1 MFLSNFLSNLT
12 LSRGNAFIW
21 DSKIKNLK
29 IITHFRFIDLD
40 LLIGIERQ
48 KKTIYDNTINFAEG
62 NFTNNALL
70 WGSRGNGKSSLIKSV
85 FNEINKKNKNLK
97 LIQLN
102 KNNIFDIEII
112 YEKYANLKN
121 YNFIIFIDDL
131 SFEKIDSDYKIIK
144 STLDG
149 SIQNQPKNIVLYVTS
164 NRRHLMPRDMIENER
179 SSAIHTD
186 ESVEEKISL
195 SDRFG
200 LWIGFHNLSQD
211 DFISLLQYAKAKNIT
226 IIPQLSFP
234 SHARASIVSMDVRRN
249 RLIALGD
256 DEGAEMYAL
265 SDPNDN
271 SVYQSA
277 QLYNDNT
284 INICMESSYRF
295 FDKVVAEVAA
305 MYQKAN
311 VRLKQFSIGADELPY
326 GVWEGS
332 PRCINFATGTA
343 NDVDLE
349 SLYNDALLRLKS
361 SIEKHGA
368 VMSGWEDFL
377 LVHSKNSQSETKLKD
392 ERFDYNVIPYSWNNT
407 WGGGRE
413 DMVYKLANAG
423 FKTVMSNSSAF
434 YFDMANDND
443 MDAFGLNWSGYVD
456 YFDTW
461 AIDPQDIFAN
471 RALNRKH
478 NITSDYILKTTKLK
492 PNKQDNLIGIQS
504 QLWTETVT
512 SETILDQMLLPNLI
526 VFAERAWAKKPYWIS
541 DQSSAQEHK
550 MTKYWNQFLNVMG
563 KRTLPVINNLFPD
576 FYHDLPKPGGIIKN
590 DSLFVR
596 SPFPGMRVHYTLDGS
611 TPSPS
616 SKAYHHP
623 ISVNPDN
630 VVVLRSFDNQLKG
643 GKSITVLR
651 E

>member
-200 LWIGFHNLSQD
+200 LWIGFHNISQN
-211 DFISLLQYAKAKNIT
+211 DFVNIIFKYCEKFKLPFNDKTEKEAIKWSLQRGNRTGRSAWQFIINYA
-226 IIPQLSFP
+226 
-234 SHARASIVSMDVRRN
+234 
-249 RLIALGD
+249 
-256 DEGAEMYAL
+256 AE
-265 SDPNDN
+265 
-271 SVYQSA
+271 
-277 QLYNDNT
+277 
-284 INICMESSYRF
+284 
-295 FDKVVAEVAA
+295 
-305 MYQKAN
+305 
-311 VRLKQFSIGADELPY
+311 
-326 GVWEGS
+326 
-332 PRCINFATGTA
+332 
-343 NDVDLE
+343 
-349 SLYNDALLRLKS
+349 
-361 SIEKHGA
+361 
-368 VMSGWEDFL
+368 
-377 LVHSKNSQSETKLKD
+377 
-392 ERFDYNVIPYSWNNT
+392 NN
-407 WGGGRE
+407 
-413 DMVYKLANAG
+413 K
-423 FKTVMSNSSAF
+423 K
-434 YFDMANDND
+434 
-443 MDAFGLNWSGYVD
+443 
-456 YFDTW
+456 
-461 AIDPQDIFAN
+461 IDI
-471 RALNRKH
+471 
-478 NITSDYILKTTKLK
+478 
-492 PNKQDNLIGIQS
+492 
-504 QLWTETVT
+504 
-512 SETILDQMLLPNLI
+512 
-526 VFAERAWAKKPYWIS
+526 
-541 DQSSAQEHK
+541 
-550 MTKYWNQFLNVMG
+550 
-563 KRTLPVINNLFPD
+563 
-576 FYHDLPKPGGIIKN
+576 
-590 DSLFVR
+590 
-596 SPFPGMRVHYTLDGS
+596 
-611 TPSPS
+611 
-616 SKAYHHP
+616 
-623 ISVNPDN
+623 
-630 VVVLRSFDNQLKG
+630 
-643 GKSITVLR
+643 
-651 E
+651 